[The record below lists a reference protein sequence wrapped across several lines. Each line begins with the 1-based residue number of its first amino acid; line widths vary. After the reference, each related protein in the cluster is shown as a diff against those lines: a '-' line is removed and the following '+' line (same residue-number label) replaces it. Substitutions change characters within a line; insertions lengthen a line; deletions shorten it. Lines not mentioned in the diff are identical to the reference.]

1 MSKVT
6 GVLGRLNGNSS
17 VFKKLNIS
25 STGMAFIVLLATWL
39 LSALLIG
46 GFETKEHN
54 IQVLQTAA
62 FLGIVAAGQTIVVM
76 MAGIDLSVSS
86 IITLSAVVTS
96 SFVSKLGVDPVFAI
110 VLGLLISTG
119 IGFINAMGVTLLKLP
134 PMIMTIAMVSIIEG
148 SMLIFTNGTPPS
160 GTSPVISNLANS
172 TWFFGLPNV
181 VFIWLLVSI
190 FVFWFLN
197 KSVWGR
203 QIYSLGTNEKTSVL
217 SGISVAKMNIIGY
230 CLSGFFAGL
239 AGILLFGYMGSSY
252 LTMGAPYQLY
262 SIAAVV
268 LGGTSILGGR
278 GNYLGTIA
286 GALLIIILK
295 DVLTVVNISMAG
307 REVFLGLLILI
318 ILFAYGRERKQR

>member
-1 MSKVT
+1 MSKLT
-6 GVLGRLNGNSS
+6 SRLNAKPLLPMKWN
-17 VFKKLNIS
+17 VS

-39 LSALLIG
+39 LSAIFID

-96 SFVSKLGVDPVFAI
+96 SFVSKIGVDPVLAV

-119 IGFINAMGVTLLKLP
+119 IGFINAMGITLLKLP

-148 SMLIFTNGTPPS
+148 SMLIITNGTPPS
-160 GTSPVISNLANS
+160 GTSTVIGSMANS
-172 TWFFGLPNV
+172 TWFFGMPNV
-181 VFIWLLVSI
+181 IFIWLLVSV
-190 FVFWFLN
+190 FVFWFLH

-203 QIYSLGTNEKTSVL
+203 QMYSLGTNDRTSIL

-252 LTMGAPYQLY
+252 LTMGSPYQLY

-286 GALLIIILK
+286 GALLIIILR
-295 DVLTVVNISMAG
+295 DVLTVINISVAG
-307 REVFLGLLILI
+307 REVFLGVLILI
-318 ILFAYGRERKQR
+318 ILFAYGREKKQK